1 MDYGVAGASGGGS
14 PSRELEATLLPQQVT
29 DRPPSGRQKALHAAV
44 ADALNVARSAHH
56 TGDVEQSKV
65 AHSLDSL
72 LVRFGEG
79 YDPNEDHATP
89 GGPLK
94 DAVHSGLDGMI
105 TTCVVLAGGVGV
117 GMAVARAAVMATS
130 VLVAEG
136 LALAAG
142 EYLSGRSYH
151 AYVTKEFNRETWEM
165 DARAPPPHAAR
176 PRAGPGLTR
185 GPDGC
190 RRITPTARSPRWCSS
205 SCSVGWTGTTPTT
218 SSGPWPST
226 RCEWR
231 AHAARHA

>member
-14 PSRELEATLLPQQVT
+14 PSRELEATLLPQQLT
-29 DRPPSGRQKALHAAV
+29 DRPPSGRSQKALHAAV

-105 TTCVVLAGGVGV
+105 TTCVVLAGGAGV
-117 GMAVARAAVMATS
+117 GMAVARAALMATS

-165 DARAPPPHAAR
+165 DVCAPPPPAR
-176 PRAGPGLTR
+176 R
-185 GPDGC
+185 
-190 RRITPTARSPRWCSS
+190 TPTPAR
-205 SCSVGWTGTTPTT
+205 G
-218 SSGPWPST
+218 
-226 RCEWR
+226 
-231 AHAARHA
+231 

>member
-1 MDYGVAGASGGGS
+1 MDYGVAAASSGGS

-56 TGDVEQSKV
+56 TGDVEQSRV

-105 TTCVVLAGGVGV
+105 TTCVVLAGGVGL
-117 GMAVARAAVMATS
+117 GMAVARAALMATS

-165 DARAPPPHAAR
+165 DVCAPPPPAAR
-176 PRAGPGLTR
+176 PFRTGA
-185 GPDGC
+185 DGRTA

-226 RCEWR
+226 RCERR
-231 AHAARHA
+231 AHAARRA